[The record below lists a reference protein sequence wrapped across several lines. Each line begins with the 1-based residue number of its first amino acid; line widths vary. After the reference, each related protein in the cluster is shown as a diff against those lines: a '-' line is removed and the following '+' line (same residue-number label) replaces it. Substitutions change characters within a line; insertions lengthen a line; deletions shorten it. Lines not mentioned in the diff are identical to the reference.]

1 MPLRLFPLKKE
12 LLRSTNQSVSQS
24 DQPTSLPAANIDYDD
39 NNWYD
44 DVNAD
49 GWMTTDRLMDGWMNE
64 RLNGYTEEQMYGWM
78 DRLVLFMYTNLQK

>member
-1 MPLRLFPLKKE
+1 MPLRLFPLQKE
-12 LLRSTNQSVSQS
+12 LLQPTNQSVSQTN
-24 DQPTSLPAANIDYDD
+24 QPANIDYDD

-64 RLNGYTEEQMYGWM
+64 RLNGYTEQQMYGWIGW
-78 DRLVLFMYTNLQK
+78 FC